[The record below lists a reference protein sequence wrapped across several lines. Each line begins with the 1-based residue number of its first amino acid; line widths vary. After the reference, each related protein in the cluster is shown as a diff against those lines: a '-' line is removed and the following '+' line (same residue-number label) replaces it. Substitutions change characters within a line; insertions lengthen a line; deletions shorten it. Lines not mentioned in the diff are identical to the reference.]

1 MTTYTG
7 VKVVQDFQLISK
19 FFKDKSLPLDDF
31 RSYLGDIYPN
41 MLLVIKSGK
50 TTALGIV
57 KGETVKLVSHENH
70 IGPIKARNKEQ
81 SLLMELLLDPEIDCI
96 TITGPAGSGK
106 TLLALAYA
114 MERMKKGDINKVVL
128 CKNLSPLGREVGFLK
143 GSMDEKVRPWMGG
156 FLDNLEVLGIP
167 PYELDDLINPNS
179 ESQKNS
185 PGRIEISPTT
195 FIQGRSISNAVIILD
210 EAQNLTK
217 EIVKQILT
225 RPAEN
230 CKIILLGDVDQIIEK
245 EAQKNNGFIS
255 AIEAGQEAEFIGHI
269 TLLKCVRS
277 RLAEWFTK
285 HL

>member
-1 MTTYTG
+1 MYTG
-7 VKVVQDFQLISK
+7 VEVIKDFLKINE
-19 FFKDKSLPLDDF
+19 FFKEKKLPLDDF
-31 RSYLGDIYPN
+31 RSYVKEFYPN

-57 KGETVKLVSHENH
+57 KGDTVRLVSQENK

-81 SLLMELLLDPEIDCI
+81 SLLIELLVDPDIDCI
-96 TITGPAGSGK
+96 TVAGPAGSGK

-114 MERMKKGDINKVVL
+114 VERLKKGEVNKIVL
-128 CKNLSPLGREVGFLK
+128 CKNLTPLGREIGFLK
-143 GSMDEKVRPWMGG
+143 GTMDEKVRPWMGA
-156 FLDNLEVLGIP
+156 FFDNFEILGVP
-167 PYELDDLINPNS
+167 YYELDDLTNPS
-179 ESQKNS
+179 SDRQKEN

-195 FIQGRSISNAVIILD
+195 FIQGRSISNAVILVD

-217 EIVKQILT
+217 EVLKQILT

-230 CKIILLGDVDQIIEK
+230 TKIILLGDPDQIIEK
-245 EAQKNNGFIS
+245 EAQKNNGLLN
-255 AIEAGQEAEFIGHI
+255 AIEAGKDAEFIAHI
-269 TLLKCVRS
+269 SLLKCVRS